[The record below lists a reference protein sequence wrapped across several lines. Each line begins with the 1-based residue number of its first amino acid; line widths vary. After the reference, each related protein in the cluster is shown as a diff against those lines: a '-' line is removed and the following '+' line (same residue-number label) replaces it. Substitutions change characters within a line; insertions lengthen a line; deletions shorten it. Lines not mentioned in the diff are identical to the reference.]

1 MMNLIF
7 DEVAKRILVS
17 GELTFNTAASGIDMT
32 EELFAETANLDV
44 DLSEVTHSD
53 SAGLALLIE
62 WIRQAEKLNKPIRY
76 FNMPSQM
83 LAMAE
88 ASGLEELLP
97 LQ

>member
-7 DEVAKRILVS
+7 DDVAKRILVS
-17 GELTFNTAASGIDMT
+17 GELTFGTAASGIDMT
-32 EELFAETANLDV
+32 EALFAETANLDV
-44 DLSEVTHSD
+44 DLSKVTHSD

-62 WIRQAEKLNKPIRY
+62 WMRQARKLNKPIRY
-76 FNMPSQM
+76 FNMPAQM

>member
-1 MMNLIF
+1 MNLIF

-17 GELTFNTAASGIDMT
+17 GELTFNTAASGIDKT
-32 EELFAETANLDV
+32 DKLFAETASLDV
-44 DLSEVTHSD
+44 DLSDVTRSD

-62 WIRQAEKLNKPIRY
+62 WMRQAEQLNKPIRY

>member
-1 MMNLIF
+1 MKLFF
-7 DEVAKRILVS
+7 DDVTKRILVS
-17 GELTFNTAASGIDMT
+17 GELTFDTAASGIDMT
-32 EELFAETANLDV
+32 DQLFAEVDPLDI
-44 DLSEVTHSD
+44 DLSEVSRSD

-62 WIRQAEKLNKPIRY
+62 WMRQAEKLDKPIRY
-76 FNMPSQM
+76 FNMPAQM

>member
-17 GELTFNTAASGIDMT
+17 GELTFDTAANGIDMT
-32 EELFAETANLDV
+32 EELFTDIAVLDV
-44 DLSEVTHSD
+44 DLSEVTRSD

-62 WIRQAEKLNKPIRY
+62 WMRQAEKLNKPIRY
-76 FNMPSQM
+76 FNMPTQM

>member
-1 MMNLIF
+1 MKLTF
-7 DEVAKRILVS
+7 DQTSKRILVS
-17 GELTFNTAASGIDMT
+17 GELSFDTAVSGIEMT
-32 EELFAETANLDV
+32 EELFTQTSVLDV
-44 DLSEVTHSD
+44 DLGEVIHSD

-62 WIRQAEKLNKPIRY
+62 WMRQAQKLNKPIRY
-76 FNMPSQM
+76 FNMPAQM

>member
-1 MMNLIF
+1 MKLIF
-7 DEVAKRILVS
+7 DETSKRILVA
-17 GELTFNTAASGIDMT
+17 GELSFDTAVSGIDMT
-32 EELFAETANLDV
+32 KELFAETALLDV

-62 WIRQAEKLNKPIRY
+62 WMRQAQQLNKPIR
-76 FNMPSQM
+76 FLNMPAQM

>member
-1 MMNLIF
+1 MKLTF
-7 DEVAKRILVS
+7 DETSKHILVS
-17 GELTFNTAASGIDMT
+17 GELSFDTAVSGIAMT
-32 EELFAETANLDV
+32 EQLFAETAILDV
-44 DLSEVTHSD
+44 DLSDVTHSD

-62 WIRQAEKLNKPIRY
+62 WMRQAQQLNKPIRY
-76 FNMPSQM
+76 FNMPAQM